1 MSSLNQALDI
11 SVSGINAE
19 RMHME
24 LISSNIANA
33 STTRTLS
40 GGPYRRR
47 IAVVGEKP
55 LRSFAEELAYAR
67 VKLEGG
73 GVEVMDIVEDRS
85 PLQRVFNPGHPD
97 ADAQGFVNMPNVDL
111 SKEMVDMVYA
121 SKLYEANITA
131 YNATK
136 KMMQDTLQIQ

>member
-40 GGPYRRR
+40 GEPYRRR
-47 IAVVGEKP
+47 IAVMGEKP

-73 GVEVMDIVEDRS
+73 GVEVMDVIEDQS

-111 SKEMVDMVYA
+111 SREMVDMVYV

-131 YNATK
+131 FNATK